1 MASSTTLSFKDKA
14 KGLWN
19 KDIAKRVL
27 FTLVV
32 LLIYKI
38 GLSVTVPNVKVS
50 DLTGA
55 LQDSSWLSLISLI
68 GGGGL
73 ESFSI
78 FSLGVTPYI
87 TASFIVQMLGMD
99 VIPYFTELTKQGN
112 VGRKKMDQITR
123 YMAVV
128 FAFVQSLS
136 LIYMMNKN
144 YTGLISGADSASQMA
159 YIALVFTAGSFIL
172 IWLGDQMS
180 MKGIGNGLSMLI
192 AAGIVGRLPQQVIG
206 SFQSLCG
213 KSATVDNGMWIFVG
227 YIVAYLLII
236 VLVTLIYTAERKIP
250 IQYTSSSVALS
261 HLKTAI
267 YLPLK
272 VNSASVMPVI
282 FASSIMLA
290 PLQIMTFFM
299 GAEKLS
305 KVSNWLG
312 MKTWYSLV
320 IYVLLI
326 LFFTFF
332 YTKMQ
337 INPEKVAENLGKSG
351 SYIPSVRPGS
361 ETKDYINRVLSR
373 ITVFGSV
380 ALAFIAVMPHVMPL
394 IWPDLPSSMAL
405 GGTGMIIVVG
415 VAIETVRQVQG
426 LITQKSYK
434 KYYED

>member
-1 MASSTTLSFKDKA
+1 
-14 KGLWN
+14 
-19 KDIAKRVL
+19 
-27 FTLVV
+27 
-32 LLIYKI
+32 
-38 GLSVTVPNVKVS
+38 
-50 DLTGA
+50 
-55 LQDSSWLSLISLI
+55 
-68 GGGGL
+68 
-73 ESFSI
+73 
-78 FSLGVTPYI
+78 
-87 TASFIVQMLGMD
+87 
-99 VIPYFTELTKQGN
+99 
-112 VGRKKMDQITR
+112 
-123 YMAVV
+123 
-128 FAFVQSLS
+128 
-136 LIYMMNKN
+136 MMNKN

-236 VLVTLIYTAERKIP
+236 VLVTLINTAERKIP

-261 HLKTAI
+261 HLKTAN

-299 GAEKLS
+299 GFEKLS

-312 MKTWYSLV
+312 MKTWYSLA
-320 IYVLLI
+320 IYAVLI
-326 LFFTFF
+326 LLFTFF
-332 YTKMQ
+332 YVKLQ
-337 INPEKVAENLGKSG
+337 INPERLSKDLGKSG
-351 SYIPSVRPGS
+351 AYIPSVRPGT
-361 ETKDYINRVLSR
+361 ETEKYIDKVLSR
-373 ITVFGSV
+373 ITVLGSV
-380 ALAFIAVMPHVMPL
+380 ALMLIALLPHVLPL
-394 IWPDLPSSMAL
+394 IWTKMPSSISL

-415 VAIETVRQVQG
+415 VAIETAKQIEG
-426 LITQKSYK
+426 MMTQDSYK
-434 KYYED
+434 KYYQA